1 MASTTRVE
9 GKEKG
14 TIILYA
20 LSTCVWCKKAKRLLD
35 ELGVA
40 YEYVYVDLLPREEN
54 TAVKNE
60 IRRWNPQGSFP
71 TLVID
76 NDRCIVGFDEDK
88 IMKEI
93 D

>member
-93 D
+93 G